1 MVYSSISKIFR
12 LSIAEKLEKPS

>member
-12 LSIAEKLEKPS
+12 LSIAEKLENPS